1 MKVRE
6 MIEELGKLDGDLPVC
21 IVKEVGT
28 EPQEVNGVDVLE
40 GEYSSERYLFTDGKQ
55 AVIHE

>member
-1 MKVRE
+1 

-28 EPQEVNGVDVLE
+28 EPQEVNGVDVIE